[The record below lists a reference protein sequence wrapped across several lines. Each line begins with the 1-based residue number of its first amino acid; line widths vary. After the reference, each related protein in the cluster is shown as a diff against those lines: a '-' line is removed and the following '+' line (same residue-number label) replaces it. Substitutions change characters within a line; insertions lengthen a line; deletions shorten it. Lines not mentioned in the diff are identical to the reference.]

1 MSNELT
7 YALMKFNTALQR
19 LKDAVGRASDDLDRD
34 GVIQR
39 FEFTFE
45 LFWKAI
51 RYVLEH
57 EGFECIGPRSC
68 IKEGAR
74 RGLVADGEILLDM
87 LEDRNRTSH
96 IYDEATAAEIFEKIR
111 EQYIGLMERNN
122 ELFTKY
128 LASEG

>member
-1 MSNELT
+1 MSDELT
-7 YALMKFNTALQR
+7 YSLTKLKAALQR

-57 EGFECIGPRSC
+57 EGFGCMGPRSC
-68 IKEGAR
+68 IKEGTR

-96 IYDEATAAEIFEKIR
+96 IYDEATAAEIFQRIR
-111 EQYIGLMERNN
+111 EQYIGSMERNN